1 LAHGPE
7 RADRFPPP
15 GHRVTKPERSRSSLL
30 ITRLTG
36 WAAGVFHDVEV
47 RGGPIP
53 DGPVLVV
60 ANHPNSLLDP
70 LLVFRAAGRPTR
82 PLAKAPLF
90 EQAIVGSVLRALG
103 GLPVYRRQ
111 DDASLMHQN
120 ERTFD
125 AAIDALRQGHAIQ
138 IYPEGRS
145 HSSPALMPLRTGA
158 ARIALGAE
166 DRSGWAL
173 GLRIVPVGLTY
184 RGKTAFRGDVLVVI
198 GEPFDLSGLRPDF
211 DADPVAA
218 VRALTATI
226 ARRLEQVTLNLASD
240 EDEAL
245 IDTAERLY
253 VREKGWHRWRE
264 RDGLAERLPR
274 LQAFARGL
282 AWLRANDPEGLL
294 RLQRAVRGYH
304 RGLALFG
311 ASEADV
317 PPRYGPGPVLRYALR
332 EGLALLLL
340 ALPAAAGAVIW
351 APAYRMPRLV
361 IDMVKPEFEAIAT
374 YKLATAFF
382 AVPITCILVGGIV
395 AFAVGPLSGI
405 VAALLAPLTGLAA
418 IHIFE
423 RWRRV
428 REDIRVFLRALR
440 SRRGPGRLAAQRAA
454 LAAEF
459 DQILSAMDS

>member
-1 LAHGPE
+1 M
-7 RADRFPPP
+7 
-15 GHRVTKPERSRSSLL
+15 TKPDRARSSVL

-36 WAAGVFHDVEV
+36 WAASLFHDVDV
-47 RGGPIP
+47 QGGPIP

-70 LLVFRAAGRPTR
+70 LLIFRTAGRPTR

-90 EQAIVGSVLRALG
+90 EQTIVGSVLRALG

-111 DDASLMHQN
+111 DDPGLMDRN
-120 ERTFD
+120 ERTFA
-125 AAIDALRQGHAIQ
+125 AAIDALRAGYAIQ
-138 IYPEGRS
+138 IYPEGQS

-158 ARIALGAE
+158 ARIAFGAE
-166 DRSGWAL
+166 ERSGWTL
-173 GLRIVPVGLTY
+173 GLRIVAVGLTY
-184 RGKTAFRGDVLVVI
+184 RGKSVFRSDALVVI
-198 GEPFDLSGLRPDF
+198 GDAFDIGSLRPAF
-211 DADPVAA
+211 EADPVEA

-226 ARRLEQVTLNLASD
+226 AGRLERVTLNLAGD

-264 RDGLAERLPR
+264 RDGLSERLPR

-282 AWLRANDPEGLL
+282 AWLRANDPARLL

-317 PPRYGPGPVLRYALR
+317 PPDFGTGAVLRYALR

-340 ALPAAAGAVIW
+340 ALPAAAGALIW
-351 APAYRMPRLV
+351 APAYNTPRLA
-361 IDMVKPEFEAIAT
+361 IRIVKPEFEAIAT

-382 AVPITCILVGGIV
+382 AVPITCIILGSIAGLV
-395 AFAVGPLSGI
+395 FGPLIGI
-405 VAALLAPLTGLAA
+405 AAAFLAPLPGLAA
-418 IHIFE
+418 IHIYE

-428 REDIRVFLRALR
+428 REDVRVFLRALG
-440 SRRGPGRLAAQRAA
+440 SRRGPSRLAAQRAE
-454 LAAEF
+454 LTAEF
-459 DQILSAMDS
+459 DEILGAMDS

>member
-1 LAHGPE
+1 
-7 RADRFPPP
+7 
-15 GHRVTKPERSRSSLL
+15 VTKSERSRSSAL

-36 WAAGVFHDVEV
+36 WAAAVFHDVEV
-47 RGGPIP
+47 RGGPLP

-70 LLVFRAAGRPTR
+70 LLIFRAAGRPTR

-111 DDASLMHQN
+111 DDAGQMHRN
-120 ERTFD
+120 EQTFE
-125 AAIDALRQGHAIQ
+125 AAIDALRHGHAIQ

-145 HSSPALMPLRTGA
+145 HSSPSLVTLRTGA

-166 DRSGWAL
+166 ERSGWTL

-184 RGKTAFRGDVLVVI
+184 RGKSVFRGDALVVI
-198 GEPFDLSGLRPDF
+198 GEPFGIASLQTDYR
-211 DADPVAA
+211 ADPAET
-218 VRALTATI
+218 VRVLTATI
-226 ARRLEQVTLNLASD
+226 AARLEDVTLNLAGD
-240 EDEAL
+240 DDDAL

-264 RDGLAERLPR
+264 RDGLSERLPR

-282 AWLRANDPEGLL
+282 AWLRANDPDRLL
-294 RLQRAVRGYH
+294 RLQRAVRRYD

-311 ASEADV
+311 ASEADL

-332 EGLALLLL
+332 ELLVLLLL

-351 APAYRMPRLV
+351 TPAYRAPRLV
-361 IDMVKPEFEAIAT
+361 IRMTKPELEVIAT

-382 AVPITCILVGGIV
+382 AVPITCVVMAAIAGL
-395 AFAVGPLSGI
+395 ALGPLAALA
-405 VAALLAPLTGLAA
+405 AALLALLTGLAA
-418 IHIFE
+418 IHIYE

-428 REDIRVFLRALR
+428 REDVRVFLRALR
-440 SRRGPGRLAAQRAA
+440 SRSGPGRLAAQRTA
-454 LAAEF
+454 LATEF
-459 DQILSAMDS
+459 DDVLRAMES